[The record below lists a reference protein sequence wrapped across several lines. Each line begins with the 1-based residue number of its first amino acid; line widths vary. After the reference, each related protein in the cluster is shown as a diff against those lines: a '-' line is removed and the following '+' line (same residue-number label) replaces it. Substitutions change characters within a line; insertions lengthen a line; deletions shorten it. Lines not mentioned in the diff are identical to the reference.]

1 MACLVTNVNP
11 SPHATA
17 HVCYTM
23 NNLMYRCVLFVFT
36 MFVYHVTLSSLAST
50 MVYCRVLRLPWYSVE
65 SCVYHDILSSLASTM
80 LHCRVLRLPWYIVE
94 SCVYPGIL
102 SSLAST
108 MGYYRV
114 LRIP

>member
-23 NNLMYRCVLFVFT
+23 NNLMYHLAVCC
-36 MFVYHVTLSSLAST
+36 LS
-50 MVYCRVLRLPWYSVE
+50 LPCS
-65 SCVYHDILSSLASTM
+65 STM

-94 SCVYPGIL
+94 FCVYHVTL
-102 SSLAST
+102 SSFVFT
-108 MGYYRV
+108 MGYCRV
-114 LRIP
+114 LRQPRYIVES